1 MAGFNKVILMG
12 NLTRDPEIRYAP
24 SGTPVANFGL
34 AINRRYRQGD
44 ETKEE
49 VCFVDIVVFGKQAE
63 TCGQYLSKGNGAL
76 VEGRLQ
82 MRKFETKDGQKVTKH
97 EVVAE
102 TVRWR
107 AARAGTTRRGPSS
120 IRIGR
125 ASLGTRRE
133 KDRGTRTFS
142 TPARVPVLP

>member
-49 VCFVDIVVFGKQAE
+49 VCFVDIVVFGKPAE
-63 TCGQYLSKGNGAL
+63 TCGQCLNKGNGAL

-97 EVVAE
+97 EVVE
-102 TVRWR
+102 RPSDYSPSGWI
-107 AARAGTTRRGPSS
+107 RAGRRPCGN
-120 IRIGR
+120 R
-125 ASLGTRRE
+125 
-133 KDRGTRTFS
+133 S
-142 TPARVPVLP
+142 T

>member
-34 AINRRYRQGD
+34 AVNRRYRQGD

-49 VCFVDIVVFGKQAE
+49 VCFVDIVVFGRQAE

-76 VEGRLQ
+76 VEGRLRCASSRRR
-82 MRKFETKDGQKVTKH
+82 MDRRSPNT
-97 EVVAE
+97 
-102 TVRWR
+102 RSWR
-107 AARAGTTRRGPSS
+107 RPSDSSPSGWIRAGRPPCGNRSTK
-120 IRIGR
+120 
-125 ASLGTRRE
+125 SL
-133 KDRGTRTFS
+133 
-142 TPARVPVLP
+142 

>member
-1 MAGFNKVILMG
+1 MAGFNKIILMG

-24 SGTPVANFGL
+24 SGTPVASFGL
-34 AINRRYRQGD
+34 AVNRKYRQGED
-44 ETKEE
+44 LKEE

-102 TVRWR
+102 NIRFLSKR
-107 AARAGTTRRGPSS
+107 SDQGGESHAKGPADE
-120 IRIGR
+120 
-125 ASLGTRRE
+125 ASHDE
-133 KDRGTRTFS
+133 FDE
-142 TPARVPVLP
+142 PI

>member
-1 MAGFNKVILMG
+1 MAGFNKIILMG

-34 AINRRYRQGD
+34 AVNRKYRQG
-44 ETKEE
+44 EELKEE

-102 TVRWR
+102 N
-107 AARAGTTRRGPSS
+107 
-120 IRIGR
+120 IRFLSKRQDQG
-125 ASLGTRRE
+125 GEGHTKE
-133 KDRGTRTFS
+133 
-142 TPARVPVLP
+142 PVDDAPHYESDEPI